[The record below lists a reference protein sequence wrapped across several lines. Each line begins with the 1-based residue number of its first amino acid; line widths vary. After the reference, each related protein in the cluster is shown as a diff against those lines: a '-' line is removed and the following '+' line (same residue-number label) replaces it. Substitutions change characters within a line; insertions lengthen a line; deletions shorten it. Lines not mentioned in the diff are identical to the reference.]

1 MKSQLMHLIRTAR
14 GGTTYGVLLSRITDM
29 SDEEAAQWVRL
40 IKAISD
46 DARRDGSNT
55 LARRMGLR

>member
-1 MKSQLMHLIRTAR
+1 MKSQLTNLIRTAR

-40 IKAISD
+40 ISAISD
-46 DARRDGSNT
+46 DARRDGSNN
-55 LARRMGLR
+55 LARRWGLR